1 MNDVINCFQ
10 QGFNFLRD
18 SQVMGVSLFWWLI
31 TGALFTLVGAFIRGR
46 K

>member
-1 MNDVINCFQ
+1 MDIVISCIKGGFDFLNDSYI
-10 QGFNFLRD
+10 
-18 SQVMGVSLFWWLI
+18 MGVSLFWWLI